1 MNKKKMF
8 ECVISKEQW
17 YSWKGG
23 SKYVNQVTETKEIFS
38 ILKIL
43 ALNLRGCIQI
53 KQYTSCRKYCIENI
67 KMAGAIAKTNE
78 KFIRL

>member
-38 ILKIL
+38 I
-43 ALNLRGCIQI
+43 
-53 KQYTSCRKYCIENI
+53 
-67 KMAGAIAKTNE
+67 
-78 KFIRL
+78 